1 MSEPLTAV
9 RARALLRDGEL
20 ALAIAAF
27 LEALEQHPDHLESYF
42 GLAEAYETTYE
53 VLPDPELLHQVRNVL
68 AALTD
73 QDPGPELEARAGTIA
88 KRIAGKL
95 AAAGNPPPAPGRS
108 GPT

>member
-20 ALAIAAF
+20 ALAIEAF
-27 LEALEQHPDHLESYF
+27 LDALEQHPEHLESYF

-68 AALTD
+68 AALSD
-73 QDPGPELEARAGTIA
+73 QDPGPTLAARAGA
-88 KRIAGKL
+88 RASRRSSRGR
-95 AAAGNPPPAPGRS
+95 GSPPAPGRS
-108 GPT
+108 GPS

>member
-1 MSEPLTAV
+1 VSEPLSLV

-20 ALAIAAF
+20 ALAIEAF
-27 LEALEQHPDHLESYF
+27 LDALDRHPEDLEAYF

-68 AALTD
+68 AALAD
-73 QDPGPELEARAGTIA
+73 QDLDADLAARAETIA
-88 KRIAGKL
+88 ARIVEKL

-108 GPT
+108 GPS

>member
-1 MSEPLTAV
+1 MSEPLKTI

-20 ALAIAAF
+20 ALAIEAF
-27 LEALEQHPDHLESYF
+27 LDALDQHPEHLESYL

-68 AALTD
+68 AALSD
-73 QDPGPELEARAGTIA
+73 QDPGPEIQVRAQAIAARISE
-88 KRIAGKL
+88 KL

-108 GPT
+108 GP

>member
-1 MSEPLTAV
+1 MSEPLKYV

-20 ALAIAAF
+20 ALAIEAF
-27 LEALEQHPDHLESYF
+27 LDALERHPDHLESYL

-68 AALTD
+68 AALSD
-73 QDPGPELEARAGTIA
+73 QDPGAELEARAAAIA
-88 KRIAGKL
+88 ARITEKL

-108 GPT
+108 GP

>member
-27 LEALEQHPDHLESYF
+27 LDALEQHPDHLESYF

-68 AALTD
+68 AALAD
-73 QDPGPELEARAGTIA
+73 QDPGPDLEARAGVIA
-88 KRIAGKL
+88 TRIAEKL